1 MTEYMKAWQQ
11 ATPGPIEENL
21 KLIDN
26 MPRPNNATLKPDE
39 ILVHVASAG
48 LNPADYKIIE
58 MGLMSRA
65 IVSFPKTVGMD
76 LSGTVVA
83 VAEGSSSNS
92 TDVKVGDTVLGRV
105 EPFQTYGS
113 LAEYVVLPRD
123 AYAVLPPGGAVNL
136 DQAAGVPTAG
146 MTAYQ
151 SIKPYIK
158 RGDRVFINGGSG
170 GTGTFGIQIAKA
182 LGCHVT
188 TSCSTAKVDLVKNL
202 GADAVIDY
210 RVDDIVAVLEAEGQV
225 YDLVVDN
232 VGSSP
237 KDFFSTTP
245 RFLKPDGHY
254 ISVGG
259 SVSLQTARN
268 FAQGLLRPTFLGGT
282 PRKFVPCVTKN
293 VHEDYEQLVGW
304 LADGTITTVLEST
317 FEFEQA
323 IEALKYL
330 KKGSSAGK
338 VIVHVSSKI

>member
-1 MTEYMKAWQQ
+1 MAEYMKAWQQ
-11 ATPGPIEENL
+11 ATPGPVEENL

-26 MPRPNNATLKPDE
+26 AIQPNTASLKQDE
-39 ILVHVASAG
+39 ILVRVASAG
-48 LNPADYKIIE
+48 LNPADYKTIE

-65 IVSFPKTVGMD
+65 IAKFPKTVGMD

-83 VAEGSSSNS
+83 VAEAEAEGS
-92 TDVKVGDTVLGRV
+92 TGVKVGDNVLGRV
-105 EPFQTYGS
+105 EPFQSYGALS
-113 LAEYVVLPRD
+113 EYVVLPRD
-123 AYAVLPPGGAVNL
+123 AYAVLPKGVNL
-136 DQAAGVPTAG
+136 DQASGVPTAG

-158 RGDRVFINGGSG
+158 PGDRVFINGGSG
-170 GTGTFGIQIAKA
+170 GTGTFSIQIAKA

-188 TSCSTAKVDLVKNL
+188 TSCSTGKVELVKDL

-237 KDFFSTTP
+237 KDFFTTTP
-245 RFLKPDGHY
+245 KFLKPEGY
-254 ISVGG
+254 FISVGG
-259 SVSLQTARN
+259 SASLQTAKN

-293 VHEDYEQLVGW
+293 VHDDYEQLVRW
-304 LADGTITTVLEST
+304 LADGTITTIIEST
-317 FEFEQA
+317 FEFEEA

-338 VIVHVSSKI
+338 VIVHVSSKV